1 MDIEELRQFIETSDF
16 TPETKHKISVILAGK
31 AVLDYDT
38 YAGVKEIL
46 QQELDNDFDEAGV
59 GDLSD
64 DPEAQELEAEYESN
78 MEDINATMQEDMNFV
93 NQETKKLNDMNDRIN
108 KMSDEVD
115 VQEQS
120 V

>member
-1 MDIEELRQFIETSDF
+1 MDIQELRQFIETSDF

-38 YAGVKEIL
+38 YAGVKEVL

-64 DPEAQELEAEYESN
+64 DPEAQALEDEYESN
-78 MEDINATMQEDMNFV
+78 MEDINTKMQEDLNFV
-93 NQETKKLNDMNDRIN
+93 DQETKKLNEIN
-108 KMSDEVD
+108 TQVHAMSNETD
-115 VQEQS
+115 
-120 V
+120 

>member
-1 MDIEELRQFIETSDF
+1 MDIQELRQFIETSDF

-46 QQELDNDFDEAGV
+46 QQELDHDFDEAGI

-64 DPEAQELEAEYESN
+64 DPEAQELESEYESN
-78 MEDINATMQEDMNFV
+78 MQHINNTMQEDMNFV
-93 NQETKKLNDMNDRIN
+93 GQETKKLNEMNDQIN

>member
-16 TPETKHKISVILAGK
+16 SPETKQKISIILAGK

-46 QQELDNDFDEAGV
+46 QQELDHDFDEAGV

-64 DPEAQELEAEYESN
+64 DPEAQEIESAYESE
-78 MEDINATMQEDMNFV
+78 MENINTTMQEDMDFV
-93 NQETKKLNDMNDRIN
+93 DQETAKLDEMNNEIN
-108 KMSDEVD
+108 KISEETAV
-115 VQEQS
+115 
-120 V
+120 